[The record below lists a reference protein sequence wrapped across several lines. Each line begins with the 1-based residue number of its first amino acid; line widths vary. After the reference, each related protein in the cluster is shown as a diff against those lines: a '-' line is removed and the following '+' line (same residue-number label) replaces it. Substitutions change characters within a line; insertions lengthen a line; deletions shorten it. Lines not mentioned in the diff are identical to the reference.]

1 MRGLAPSNLVLDE
14 PTNRLWAGKG
24 GGLMKTIHVE
34 TKLPSDQQLSIQ
46 YVAKAVLGDAILVL
60 LMLATLIF

>member
-1 MRGLAPSNLVLDE
+1 MRGLAPANLAPDE

-24 GGLMKTIHVE
+24 DGLMKTIHLK
-34 TKLPSDQQLSIQ
+34 TTLPSDQRLSIQ
-46 YVAKAVLGDAILVL
+46 YVAKAVLEDTILVL